1 MDLDDI
7 KRIYAGYSNVYDY
20 IFKWFFSPRHQHVI
34 NSLNI
39 GPQARVL
46 DVGVGTGLSLPLY
59 PRHCE
64 VVGIDLSG
72 DMLKKAW
79 KKVRKHGLT
88 TVSLMEMDASRLA
101 FEDNAFDYVVAAFV
115 ISVVPDPVRVI
126 SEMKRVAKPDGRIVI
141 INHFQSHNPMVAKVE
156 EWVAPLCRR
165 LGWHSDVD
173 LEDLVARA
181 HLAVDSKY
189 QLNKI
194 DLWKVVHAHK

>member
-20 IFKWFFSPRHQHVI
+20 IFKWFFTPRHQHVI

-39 GPQARVL
+39 GPDARVL

-59 PRHCE
+59 PGHCQ

-88 TVSLMEMDASRLA
+88 AVNLMEMDASRLA

-141 INHFQSHNPMVAKVE
+141 INHFQSHNPLVAKVE

-194 DLWKVVHAHK
+194 DLWKVVYAHK

>member
-1 MDLDDI
+1 MDLEDI
-7 KRIYAGYSNVYDY
+7 KRIYSGYSNIYDY
-20 IFKWFFSPRHQHVI
+20 LFKWFFSPRHQHVI

-39 GPQARVL
+39 RPNEHVL

-59 PRHCE
+59 PDHCR

-79 KKVRKHGLT
+79 KKVWKYGLT
-88 TVSLMEMDASRLA
+88 HVTLMEMDASRIA
-101 FEDNAFDYVVAAFV
+101 FEDNTFDYVVAAFV

-141 INHFQSHNPMVAKVE
+141 INHFQSHNRVVAKFE
-156 EWVAPLCRR
+156 EWVSPLCTR

-173 LEDLVARA
+173 LEDLIARA
-181 HLAVDSKY
+181 HLQVDAKS
-189 QLNKI
+189 QLSKI
-194 DLWKVVHAHK
+194 DLWKVVYAHK

>member
-1 MDLDDI
+1 MDLEDI
-7 KRIYAGYSNVYDY
+7 KRIYSGYSNIYDY
-20 IFKWFFSPRHQHVI
+20 IFKWFFTPRHQHVI

-39 GPQARVL
+39 RPNEHVL

-59 PRHCE
+59 PVHCK

-72 DMLKKAW
+72 DMLQKAW
-79 KKVRKHGLT
+79 KKVRKYGLT
-88 TVSLMEMDASRLA
+88 NVKLLEMDASRIA
-101 FEDNAFDYVVAAFV
+101 FEDNVFDYVVAAFV

-141 INHFQSHNPMVAKVE
+141 INHFQSQNRVVAKFE
-156 EWVAPLCRR
+156 EWVSPICMR

-181 HLAVDSKY
+181 HLEVDAKS
-189 QLNKI
+189 QLSKI
-194 DLWKVVHAHK
+194 DLWKVVYAHK

>member
-39 GPQARVL
+39 GTNARVL

-59 PRHCE
+59 PSHCQ

-79 KKVRKHGLT
+79 KKVRKHDLA

-101 FEDNAFDYVVAAFV
+101 FEDNTFDYVVAAFV

-156 EWVAPLCRR
+156 EWLAPLCRR

-181 HLAVDSKY
+181 HLAVDLKY

-194 DLWKVVHAHK
+194 DLWKVVYAHK

>member
-1 MDLDDI
+1 MDLEDI

-20 IFKWFFSPRHQHVI
+20 IFKWFFTPRHQHVI
-34 NSLNI
+34 NALNI
-39 GPQARVL
+39 APHARVL

-59 PRHCE
+59 PSHCR

-72 DMLKKAW
+72 DMLKKAS
-79 KKVRKHGLT
+79 KKVRKYGLAK
-88 TVSLMEMDASRLA
+88 VSLLEMDASRLA
-101 FEDNAFDYVVAAFV
+101 FRDNTFDYVVAAFV

-126 SEMKRVAKPDGRIVI
+126 SEMKRVAKPDGRIAI
-141 INHFQSHNPMVAKVE
+141 INHFQSQNRVVAKFE
-156 EWVAPLCRR
+156 EWVSPLCTR

-189 QLNKI
+189 QLSKI
-194 DLWKVVHAHK
+194 DLWKVVYAHK

>member
-39 GPQARVL
+39 GTNARVL

-59 PRHCE
+59 PSHCQ

-79 KKVRKHGLT
+79 KKVRKHGLA

-101 FEDNAFDYVVAAFV
+101 FEDNTFDYVVAAFV

-156 EWVAPLCRR
+156 EWLAPLCRR

-181 HLAVDSKY
+181 HLAVDLKY

-194 DLWKVVHAHK
+194 DLWKVVYAHK

>member
-20 IFKWFFSPRHQHVI
+20 IFKWFFTPRHQHVI

-39 GPQARVL
+39 GPEARVL

-59 PRHCE
+59 PGHCQ

-88 TVSLMEMDASRLA
+88 AVNLMEMDASRLA

-141 INHFQSHNPMVAKVE
+141 INHFQSHNPLVAKVE

-194 DLWKVVHAHK
+194 DLWKVVYAHK

>member
-1 MDLDDI
+1 MDLEDI
-7 KRIYAGYSNVYDY
+7 KRIYSGYSNIYDY
-20 IFKWFFSPRHQHVI
+20 LFKWFFSPRHQHVI

-39 GPQARVL
+39 RPNEQVL

-59 PRHCE
+59 PDHCR

-72 DMLKKAW
+72 DMLQKAW
-79 KKVRKHGLT
+79 KKVWKYGLT
-88 TVSLMEMDASRLA
+88 HVTLMEMDASRIA
-101 FEDNAFDYVVAAFV
+101 FEDNTFDYVVAAFV

-141 INHFQSHNPMVAKVE
+141 INHFQSHNRVMAKFE
-156 EWVAPLCRR
+156 EWVSPICTK

-181 HLAVDSKY
+181 HLHVDAKS
-189 QLNKI
+189 QLSKI
-194 DLWKVVHAHK
+194 DLWKVVYAHK

>member
-39 GPQARVL
+39 GPHARVL

-59 PRHCE
+59 PRHCQ

-194 DLWKVVHAHK
+194 DLWKVVYAHK

>member
-1 MDLDDI
+1 MDLEDI

-39 GPQARVL
+39 GPNARVL

-59 PRHCE
+59 PRHCR

-72 DMLKKAW
+72 DMLKKAR
-79 KKVRKHGLT
+79 KKVRKYGLT
-88 TVSLMEMDASRLA
+88 GVSLLEMDASRLA
-101 FEDNAFDYVVAAFV
+101 FQDNTFDFVVAAFV

-126 SEMKRVAKPDGRIVI
+126 SEMKRVAKPEGRIVI
-141 INHFQSHNPMVAKVE
+141 INHFQSQNRVVAKFE
-156 EWVAPLCRR
+156 AWVSPLCTR

-181 HLAVDSKY
+181 NLEVDAKS

-194 DLWKVVHAHK
+194 DLWKVVYAHK